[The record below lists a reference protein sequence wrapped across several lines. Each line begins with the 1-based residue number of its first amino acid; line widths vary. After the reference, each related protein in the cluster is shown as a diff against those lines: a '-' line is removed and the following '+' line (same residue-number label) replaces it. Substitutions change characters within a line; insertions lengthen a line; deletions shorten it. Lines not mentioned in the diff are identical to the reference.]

1 MAASQS
7 PDNSAPTSTLA
18 GDTPRPVSD
27 RLIVALDFPSA
38 DAALALARQLQ
49 GTCRWMKVGL
59 ELYLSAGSRV
69 IDDLREQGFSVFLD
83 LKLHDIPNTVA
94 GAVRAAA
101 RAGTSLLTVHA
112 VGGPAMLRAAAEAAA
127 EAKDPPHLL
136 AVTVLTS
143 MDAAELS
150 AIGIAHTPAEQ
161 VLRLAQMA
169 TASGISGLVCSP
181 QEVGLLRHE
190 LGEGPLLVTPGI
202 RPAGSAANDQKRMAS
217 PGAAMLAGASYLVVG
232 RPITQADDPAQ
243 AARQFVDEIKDALAQ
258 KDRGLPLG

>member
-1 MAASQS
+1 MMASQS
-7 PDNSAPTSTLA
+7 PDNSAPTSHLA
-18 GDTPRPVSD
+18 GDISLPAND

-38 DAALALARQLQ
+38 DKALALARQLQ

-101 RAGTSLLTVHA
+101 RAGASLLTVHA
-112 VGGPAMLRAAAEAAA
+112 AGGPAMLRAAAEAAA

-143 MDAAELS
+143 MDVAELS
-150 AIGIAHTPAEQ
+150 AIGIAQSPAEQ
-161 VLRLAQMA
+161 VLRLARMA
-169 TASGISGLVCSP
+169 TANGISGLVCSP
-181 QEVGLLRHE
+181 QEVGLLRSD

-202 RPAGSAANDQKRMAS
+202 RPAGRAANDQKRVAT
-217 PGAAMLAGASYLVVG
+217 PGAALLAGASYLVVG
-232 RPITQADDPAQ
+232 RPITQAEDPQ
-243 AARQFVDEIKDALAQ
+243 WAARQIIQEMEDALAQ
-258 KDRGLPLG
+258 KGHGPP